1 MNDRT
6 STEGAAASRLPL
18 GHCMLD
24 LAAGELFTAEGELAG
39 LRKQALDLLL
49 VLGRRA
55 GQVVSKDHLMSEV
68 WPKVV
73 VGEGSLTQA
82 IADVRRVLGD
92 DEHRLVRTVARR
104 GYMLVPEGLA
114 PAADAGALT
123 SAGPIAAEAV
133 HATAPRAVDATAAPS
148 ACTTTT
154 STTTPRAESAAAPAV
169 AAGLQALQPSAP
181 PPLRRAALLGAFAL
195 LVLLSF
201 AAWLALRG
209 GAIPWLSPADLARAP
224 LPREVPPLSII
235 VLPLTQEGEAKEAE
249 WLADALHGDLIVAV
263 AKLGKSLVIAR
274 DTAAT
279 YKGKAVDPRNVAR
292 EMGVRHVVRGS
303 LRREG
308 TKVQLNVALIDGE
321 SGVQRW
327 AETFAAERAQLA
339 QTVGDF
345 AVAIERTL
353 VGELYRTTVERRA
366 ALSPAEVTADDLA
379 MQGYALW
386 YRGVSRENVLAARD
400 LFERALVLDPDS
412 PRGWAGIQ
420 FTTANQ
426 LLNGWTDDRAATL
439 RRAEEAVSNLERVDR
454 DGSPTYSAKTF
465 KLYQQRQFQAVL
477 QVTTE
482 WVERYRLP
490 LAFGAHGAALMVNG
504 RFDEAVPVIER
515 ALRLGPRD
523 PFRAEWQYRL
533 ALAHFGG
540 ARYELARDW
549 SQSAAH
555 TNARLVWP
563 PIHAAALVQLGRREA
578 AQQAFDEHMRRHP
591 KFTTA
596 QALSRVPGLE
606 PGYAEMRT
614 RLIASLRELGLRD

>member
-1 MNDRT
+1 MNDR
-6 STEGAAASRLPL
+6 SSAEGSAASRLPL
-18 GHCMLD
+18 GRCTLD
-24 LAAGELFTAEGELAG
+24 LRAGELYDERGQLAG
-39 LRKQALDLLL
+39 LRRQALDLLL

-55 GQVVSKDHLMSEV
+55 GQVVSKDELMSQV

-104 GYMLVPEGLA
+104 GYMLVPDEECPVAEGTA
-114 PAADAGALT
+114 ETA
-123 SAGPIAAEAV
+123 AGPVRLPWHARAARHWAALFGAAALMLLL
-133 HATAPRAVDATAAPS
+133 ATAV
-148 ACTTTT
+148 
-154 STTTPRAESAAAPAV
+154 
-169 AAGLQALQPSAP
+169 
-181 PPLRRAALLGAFAL
+181 
-195 LVLLSF
+195 
-201 AAWLALRG
+201 WLALRG
-209 GAIPWLSPADLARAP
+209 AAPMWLSPADLARAP

-235 VLPLTQEGEAKEAE
+235 VLPLAQEGETQEAG
-249 WLADALHGDLIVAV
+249 WLPDALHGDLVVAV
-263 AKLGKSLVIAR
+263 AKLKHSHVIAR

-279 YKGKAVDPRNVAR
+279 YAGRAVDPRQVAR
-292 EMGVRHVVRGS
+292 EMGVRHVVRGT
-303 LRREG
+303 LRQEG
-308 TKVQLNVALIDGE
+308 TKVQLSVVLIDGE

-327 AETFAAERAQLA
+327 AETFSTERAQLA

-400 LFERALVLDPDS
+400 LFERALLLDPDS
-412 PRGWAGIQ
+412 PRAWAGIQ

-426 LLNGWTDDRAATL
+426 MLNGWTDDRAATL
-439 RRAEEAVSNLERVDR
+439 RRAEEALANLERVDR
-454 DGSPTYSAKTF
+454 DGSQTYSARTF
-465 KLYQQRQFQAVL
+465 YLFQKRDYPALL

-482 WVERYRLP
+482 WAERHRLP
-490 LAFGAHGAALMVNG
+490 LAFGARGAALTLMG

-515 ALRLGPRD
+515 ALRTGPRD

-533 ALAHFGG
+533 AVAHYGG
-540 ARYELARDW
+540 GRYELARDW

-563 PIHAAALVQLGRREA
+563 PIHAAALLQLGQREA

-591 KFTTA
+591 RFTTA
-596 QALSRVPGLE
+596 QVISRLPSDE
-606 PGYAEMRT
+606 PGYGPMRA
-614 RLIASLRELGLRD
+614 RLIAGLRELGLRD